1 MKIVIAAIGHLKTG
15 PEKTLS
21 AEYETRIQGLGR
33 QAGISGLTTVDWA
46 ESRLGDAALRGA
58 EEAKNL
64 WSVVPQGTSVCVL
77 DERGEALSSAA
88 FAKFIENE
96 AARGVKQLTFMIGGP
111 DGHTADT
118 RAKAL
123 KKISFGPMT
132 WPHRLVRVMLLEQI
146 YRSVTILVNHPYH
159 RA

>member
-1 MKIVIAAIGHLKTG
+1 VKIVIAAIGHLKAG
-15 PEKTLS
+15 PEKILS

-33 QAGISGLTTVDWA
+33 QAGITGLSIVDWT
-46 ESRLGDAALRGA
+46 ESRLSDAALRGS

-64 WSVVPQGTSVCVL
+64 WSAVPQGAPVCVL
-77 DERGEALSSAA
+77 DERGDALASAA

-96 AARGVKQLTFMIGGP
+96 AQRGTKQLTFMIGGP
-111 DGHTADT
+111 DGHTSET
-118 RAKAL
+118 RSKAL

-132 WPHRLVRVMLLEQI
+132 WPHRMVRVMLLEQI